1 MKYTEGEA
9 RTSVRSS
16 ASGVTGICVGKALR
30 AYPFTDMAPTAV
42 INDNLGGQALLAIF
56 DLDSRTAIPYS
67 RIVEGQELTFYQV
80 EAEGD
85 LPVEFMDVETRSRWD
100 MLGYAVSGPFGGVRL
115 EQLPAYNSMWFA
127 WNTYWPETTIWETGD
142 GIIEAPPMTAVLEP
156 AGPPCPTDSS

>member
-42 INDNLGGQALLAIF
+42 INDNLGGQALLVIF

-85 LPVEFMDVETRSRWD
+85 LPVEFMDRGDAQPLGHARLRRLRPSR
-100 MLGYAVSGPFGGVRL
+100 GGEAGTVAGVQLDVVRL
-115 EQLPAYNSMWFA
+115 EYVLA
-127 WNTYWPETTIWETGD
+127 GD
-142 GIIEAPPMTAVLEP
+142 DDMG
-156 AGPPCPTDSS
+156 DR

>member
-42 INDNLGGQALLAIF
+42 INDNLGGQALLVIF

-85 LPVEFMDVETRSRWD
+85 LPVEFMDVDAQPLGHARLRRLRPSRRERVKIR
-100 MLGYAVSGPFGGVRL
+100 A
-115 EQLPAYNSMWFA
+115 
-127 WNTYWPETTIWETGD
+127 
-142 GIIEAPPMTAVLEP
+142 GIHF
-156 AGPPCPTDSS
+156 